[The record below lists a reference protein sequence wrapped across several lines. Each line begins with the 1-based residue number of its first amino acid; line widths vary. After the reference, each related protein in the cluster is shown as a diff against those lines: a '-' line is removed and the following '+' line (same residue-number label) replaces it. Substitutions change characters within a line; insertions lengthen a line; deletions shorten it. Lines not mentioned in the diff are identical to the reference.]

1 MARSRRRPRR
11 GRGGHLFRDALLVD
25 VLLIFGVLVDVVATG
40 AAIGRIPH
48 RCAISTAARL
58 VAGCEKRVGRWRR
71 GERQSPPRRDHLPE
85 GLLRERSIA
94 QLLRRDTYI
103 IAGPGGH
110 GIGVAA
116 DAVGTSAAAG
126 KLLISVD
133 SAHGGLAGWRQ
144 H

>member
-1 MARSRRRPRR
+1 MAPGADGVPRW
-11 GRGGHLFRDALLVD
+11 
-25 VLLIFGVLVDVVATG
+25 AT
-40 AAIGRIPH
+40 IGRIPH

-58 VAGCEKRVGRWRR
+58 VAGCGKRVGRWRR

-116 DAVGTSAAAG
+116 ETRREPTSARFPPTVPTRRRRAR
-126 KLLISVD
+126 LR
-133 SAHGGLAGWRQ
+133 GGIPRLY
-144 H
+144 